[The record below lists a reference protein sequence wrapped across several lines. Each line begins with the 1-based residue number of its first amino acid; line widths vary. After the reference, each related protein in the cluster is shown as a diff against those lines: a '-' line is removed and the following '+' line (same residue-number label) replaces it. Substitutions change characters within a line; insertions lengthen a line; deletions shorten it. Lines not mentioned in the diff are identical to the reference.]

1 MDIREIR
8 KLLDMIHEN
17 DLAEFEIEDQGFR
30 LRVQRRLPAETPP
43 SAAASAAPPPVPPAA
58 LPAPAPASAAEANA
72 EESKWLSISAPIVGT
87 FYRAPAPDAEPFV
100 TIGQDVDENTVV
112 CIIEAMKVMNE
123 IKADCRGVIRKIL
136 VENATAVQYG
146 QPLFKVEPL

>member
-30 LRVQRRLPAETPP
+30 LRVKRRLPAETPP